1 MRKYYAIA
9 VIAASSLLATSHHG
23 ALARTASKHHHRSA
37 APSTSSADRPDAAFV
52 GETGTASYY
61 SNAYH
66 GRRAAD
72 GSRFDQRLLTAA
84 HAWLPFGTKLKVTL
98 ASTGQSVVVTV
109 TDRIYSARRIVDLS
123 AAAAREL
130 GMMRSGIARVS
141 LTPV

>member
-1 MRKYYAIA
+1 MRKHFAIA
-9 VIAASSLLATSHHG
+9 VVAVSALLASANHG
-23 ALARTASKHHHRSA
+23 AFARTAPNHHHRQP
-37 APSTSSADRPDAAFV
+37 APSATPPDAAWI

-84 HAWLPFGTKLKVTL
+84 HAWLPFGTKVKVTL
-98 ASTGQSVVVTV
+98 AGTGQSVIVTV
-109 TDRIYSARRIVDLS
+109 TDRMYSDRRVVDLS

-130 GMMRSGIARVS
+130 GIMRRGVARVS

>member
-1 MRKYYAIA
+1 MMRKHFAIA
-9 VIAASSLLATSHHG
+9 VVAASALLGSSHHG
-23 ALARTASKHHHRSA
+23 ALARTASKHQHRQA
-37 APSTSSADRPDAAFV
+37 LPSADGPDSNWV

-84 HAWLPFGTKLKVTL
+84 HAWLPFGTRLKVTL
-98 ASTGQSVVVTV
+98 DGTNHSVVVTV

-123 AAAAREL
+123 TSAARQL
-130 GMMRSGIARVS
+130 GILRSGVARVS
-141 LTPV
+141 LTPA

>member
-1 MRKYYAIA
+1 MKKHYAIA
-9 VIAASSLLATSHHG
+9 VIAASALLGSAHHG
-23 ALARTASKHHHRSA
+23 ALARTAAKHQHRQ
-37 APSTSSADRPDAAFV
+37 PDPSADRQDAGFV

-98 ASTGQSVVVTV
+98 DGTGQSVVVTV
-109 TDRIYSARRIVDLS
+109 TDRIYSNRRIVDLS
-123 AAAAREL
+123 AAAARQL
-130 GMMRSGIARVS
+130 GMMRSGLARVS

>member
-1 MRKYYAIA
+1 MRKYYAI
-9 VIAASSLLATSHHG
+9 VLVAASTLLASSHHG
-23 ALARTASKHHHRSA
+23 AA
-37 APSTSSADRPDAAFV
+37 AQTLSRQHGPSMAPADGRG
-52 GETGTASYY
+52 GEWAGQTGTASYY

-98 ASTGQSVVVTV
+98 AGSGRSVVVTV

-123 AAAAREL
+123 AAAARQL
-130 GMMRSGIARVS
+130 GIMHRGLAEVS
-141 LTPV
+141 LTPA

>member
-1 MRKYYAIA
+1 MMRKHFAIA
-9 VIAASSLLATSHHG
+9 FIAASALVATSHHS
-23 ALARTASKHHHRSA
+23 ASARTTSRHHDQ
-37 APSTSSADRPDAAFV
+37 PEPSADRHDATWV

-66 GRRAAD
+66 GRRAAN

-98 ASTGQSVVVTV
+98 DGTDRFVVVTV

-123 AAAAREL
+123 AAAARQL
-130 GMMRSGIARVS
+130 GMMRSGLARVS
-141 LTPV
+141 LTPA

>member
-1 MRKYYAIA
+1 MRKHYAIA
-9 VIAASSLLATSHHG
+9 VIAASALLGSSHHG
-23 ALARTASKHHHRSA
+23 ALARTASKHHDRQ
-37 APSTSSADRPDAAFV
+37 PVPSADATDANWA

-98 ASTGQSVVVTV
+98 DGTNQSVVVTV

-123 AAAAREL
+123 AAAARQL
-130 GMMRSGIARVS
+130 GMMRSGLARVS
-141 LTPV
+141 LSPV